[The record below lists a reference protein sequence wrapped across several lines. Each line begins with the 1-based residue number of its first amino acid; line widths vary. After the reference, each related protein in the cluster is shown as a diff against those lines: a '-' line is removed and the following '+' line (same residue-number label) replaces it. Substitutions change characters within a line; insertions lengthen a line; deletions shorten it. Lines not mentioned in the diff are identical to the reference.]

1 MAMGDNIGYSAL
13 INFNDYGNGTS
24 DHSNYFRSY
33 LMGSSDRMIHV
44 ALLGDPTIR
53 MHVVQPPGAVSLT
66 NNKLVVTVKW
76 TASTEPGLL
85 GYYVYRSAGLD
96 QPFINITSSIVTGTT
111 FTDNSALHHKNFYMV
126 RAVKLEQNASGSYF
140 NLSQGSMDTLTTD
153 NSGIEV
159 AAQTIK
165 NINVFPN
172 PGNSLFHIA
181 WQGSETSQGIMK
193 LTDILGHDLIVNPLS
208 DLTNAHTIA
217 LDLSSYANGVYL
229 IKITNGK
236 DIYVQ
241 QVVKE

>member
-1 MAMGDNIGYSAL
+1 
-13 INFNDYGNGTS
+13 
-24 DHSNYFRSY
+24 
-33 LMGSSDRMIHV
+33 MIHV

-96 QPFINITSSIVTGTT
+96 KPFINITSSIVTGTT

-153 NSGIEV
+153 NSGIDV

-172 PGNSLFHIA
+172 PGSSLFHIV
-181 WQGSETSQGIMK
+181 WQGGETSQGIIK
-193 LTDILGHDLIVNPLS
+193 LTDILGHDLMVNTLT
-208 DLTNAHTIA
+208 DLTNARTIA